1 MNPIKLISVIIPI
14 YNVEAYLERC
24 IDSVLSQTYTN
35 LEIWLVDDGSPD
47 RCGEIC
53 DEYALKDSRIK
64 VIHKPNGGLSDARN
78 VALDKMRGEWV
89 VFIDSD
95 DYVAPNHIENLLD
108 LTQKHNAEIAIHSLS
123 RFTEKDPPKPLE
135 EAQSKVYNS
144 QRALET
150 LFYQKD
156 FDNAACGKIYHSSL
170 FKDIRYPKG
179 LLYEDLATTYR
190 LLLKAHHI
198 AFAPVGSYYYFTRHD
213 SIENSSFTEKKLDSC
228 LQIIEQLQKE
238 MDNYPRLAAS
248 IRSRILSFTFHI
260 LLEMPNTHSRSWK
273 LEEIIHKYRMSVIF
287 DRKARRKARIAS
299 LLSFFGLNF
308 MRVVFYKSLSR

>member
-95 DYVAPNHIENLLD
+95 DYVAPNHIEKLLD

-170 FKDIRYPKG
+170 FKEIRYPKG

-190 LLLKAHHI
+190 LIQKAQYV
-198 AFAPVGSYYYFTRHD
+198 AFSPSESYFYFTRHD
-213 SIENSSFTEKKLDSC
+213 SIENSSFSETKLESC
-228 LQIIEQLQKE
+228 LVIIKLLETFMLESPQIV
-238 MDNYPRLAAS
+238 PA
-248 IRSRILSFTFHI
+248 IRCRILSFAFHI
-260 LLEMPNTHSRSWK
+260 LLEMPTQHPMTWK
-273 LEEIIHKYRMSVIF
+273 LEKIIHKYRIAVLL
-287 DRKARRKARIAS
+287 DYKARTKARIAA
-299 LLSFFGLNF
+299 LLSFLGTNF
-308 MRVVFYKSLSR
+308 IRVVFHKSLAR